1 MTAKTRMV
9 VLDGYT
15 MGQDVSWQGLAQQ
28 GELIVHE
35 RTPAELVLARSQGAQ
50 VLLTNKTVLDAATL
64 KALPDLKCILVL
76 ATGFNVVDV
85 AQAAQQAAN
94 QVEGVSATLY
104 RVPETLPEDVLGKMG
119 ALEASKAQ
127 AEVPLHQDQA
137 LAREHQRFTQFA
149 IDQMHKMNANI
160 IGGKHSMQVQKHGH
174 GLYRASYKAIDVEG
188 IVCLVRRSPG
198 NPNYFVGSVL
208 YKEHILESVA
218 QAPEASR
225 NGQFLRVS
233 EKQSRIIYSSK
244 PGGGWQ

>member
-1 MTAKTRMV
+1 MRHTAPLSAV
-9 VLDGYT
+9 VLF
-15 MGQDVSWQGLAQQ
+15 LA
-28 GELIVHE
+28 
-35 RTPAELVLARSQGAQ
+35 LA
-50 VLLTNKTVLDAATL
+50 
-64 KALPDLKCILVL
+64 L
-76 ATGFNVVDV
+76 APGIA
-85 AQAAQQAAN
+85 AQAAEPLLALSSVGPESGQQTG
-94 QVEGVSATLY
+94 QQT
-104 RVPETLPEDVLGKMG
+104 ETAPGLQP
-119 ALEASKAQ
+119 Q
-127 AEVPLHQDQA
+127 AEVPLYQDQA

-160 IGGKHSMQVQKHGH
+160 LGGKHSMQVQKHGH

-188 IVCLVRRSPG
+188 IVCQVRRSPG

-218 QAPEASR
+218 QAPEASL